1 MLSIRYSN
9 NKISSANSSV
19 YKIETDKDNIEII
32 GLIPADAY
40 VTARIVTPKHS
51 LVVPLSFSNLVG
63 NNSKFKNKIY
73 LTDFDIANL
82 AKADSIYLKIYINQV
97 VIPGE
102 VAIAFDSK
110 SVARQKSPNES
121 AVVALAKEITGMK
134 TRLDSYMNK
143 NFKFD
148 KTNQIRK
155 GMVPVAVDRFGN
167 YKWDFPFNA
176 TEQLILELSQNVV
189 AQAELV
195 KVLTERVSKLEAM
208 VQDHITESY
217 YI

>member
-1 MLSIRYSN
+1 MLSILYSD

-19 YKIETDKDNIEII
+19 YKIETDKDDIEII
-32 GLIPADAY
+32 GLIPTDAY

-51 LVVPLSFSNLVG
+51 LVVPLSFNNLIG

-102 VAIAFDSK
+102 IAIAFDSK
-110 SVARQKSPNES
+110 SVVRQKTPNES
-121 AVVALAKEITGMK
+121 AIVSLAKEITGMK
-134 TRLDSYMNK
+134 ARLDSYMNK

-148 KTNQIRK
+148 KTNLIRK

-195 KVLTERVSKLEAM
+195 KALTERVSKLESM

>member
-1 MLSIRYSN
+1 MLSILYSN

-32 GLIPADAY
+32 GLIPTDAY

-51 LVVPLSFSNLVG
+51 LVVPLSFSNLVD

-82 AKADSIYLKIYINQV
+82 AKADSIYLKVYINQV

-102 VAIAFDSK
+102 IAIAFDSK

-143 NFKFD
+143 NFEFD

-195 KVLTERVSKLEAM
+195 KALTERVSKLEAM

>member
-1 MLSIRYSN
+1 MLSILYSD

-19 YKIETDKDNIEII
+19 YKIETDKDDIEII
-32 GLIPADAY
+32 GLIPTDAY

-51 LVVPLSFSNLVG
+51 LVVPLSY
-63 NNSKFKNKIY
+63 NNTVDDKTKFKNKIY

-102 VAIAFDSK
+102 IAIAFDSK

-134 TRLDSYMNK
+134 ARLDSYMNK
-143 NFKFD
+143 NFKFE
-148 KTNQIRK
+148 KNK
-155 GMVPVAVDRFGN
+155 
-167 YKWDFPFNA
+167 FN
-176 TEQLILELSQNVV
+176 
-189 AQAELV
+189 
-195 KVLTERVSKLEAM
+195 
-208 VQDHITESY
+208 
-217 YI
+217 

>member
-1 MLSIRYSN
+1 MLNILYSD
-9 NKISSANSSV
+9 NKISSASSST
-19 YKIETDKDNIEII
+19 YLIQSDKDDIEIA
-32 GLIPADAY
+32 GLIPVDAY
-40 VTARIVTPKHS
+40 VTARIVTGDHS
-51 LVVPLSFSNLVG
+51 VVIPLGFSKVIND
-63 NNSKFKNKIY
+63 SSIFRNKIF
-73 LTDFDIANL
+73 LTDYDIIKL
-82 AKADSIYLKIYINQV
+82 SKAESIYLKIYINQV

-102 VAIAFDSK
+102 IAIAFDSK
-110 SVARQKSPNES
+110 SVARMKTKNES
-121 AVVALAKEITGMK
+121 AVVALAKEVTAMK
-134 TRLDSYMNK
+134 ARLDSYMNK

-148 KTNQIRK
+148 KTNLIRK

-195 KVLTERVSKLEAM
+195 KVLTERVSKLETM